1 MGLGGKGGDLQGRD
15 EDLQSAEGTCLKGE
29 VSSLRLCQQTDHT
42 QPPGYPNLADHA
54 VPGKRGGGMSRPPEP
69 LT

>member
-1 MGLGGKGGDLQGRD
+1 MGLREKETLGRD

-54 VPGKRGGGMSRPPEP
+54 VPGKREEA
-69 LT
+69 